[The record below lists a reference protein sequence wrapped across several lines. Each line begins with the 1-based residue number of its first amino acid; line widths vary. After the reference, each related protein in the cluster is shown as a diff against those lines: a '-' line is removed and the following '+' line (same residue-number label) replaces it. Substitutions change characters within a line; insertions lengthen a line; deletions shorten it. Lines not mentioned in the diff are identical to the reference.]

1 MNHIAGEVEGGR
13 LIDARYNG
21 VDEKGRPYTV
31 TAATAWQIDPE
42 RVGLTM
48 PKGDITLENGTWLML
63 TSKTGTFH
71 AACQPARSGEGR
83 DAVSR

>member
-1 MNHIAGEVEGGR
+1 MSHVSGEVEGGK

-21 VDEKGRPYTV
+21 LDEKGRPYTV

-42 RVGLTM
+42 RVGSD
-48 PKGDITLENGTWLML
+48 PAKGRYHPAERHVADADL
-63 TSKTGTFH
+63 KDRDVH
-71 AACQPARSGEGR
+71 AARKPAGSGERR